1 MVSIWFSINICMDM
15 HLPHGIPSV
24 FGATIES
31 ATLDLPI
38 ANMFDESWMCLVFY
52 LYLFIFKLLII
63 CIWHGILPV
72 ICVGYHNFH
81 LPDIRHMYVQD
92 AKTSNNPL
100 DTNKTLKTAVRQH
113 FLSYKGVYWRLFA
126 FICIYWQLF
135 CVSTSHA
142 HAIWCFNVPPLDTT
156 CITHRFCNY
165 QKMGQ
170 IWTSLG
176 HSRSW
181 KYVQKCK
188 LCVFSRIWKWRWCPI
203 VLKL

>member
-72 ICVGYHNFH
+72 ICVGYHNFCC
-81 LPDIRHMYVQD
+81 
-92 AKTSNNPL
+92 
-100 DTNKTLKTAVRQH
+100 AVRIAIIIYKYICSFIH
-113 FLSYKGVYWRLFA
+113 LFFINLFSYTKMSFYACRLSFPKSWLLLKCSFY
-126 FICIYWQLF
+126 QL
-135 CVSTSHA
+135 CATTNYSL
-142 HAIWCFNVPPLDTT
+142 IKFN
-156 CITHRFCNY
+156 
-165 QKMGQ
+165 
-170 IWTSLG
+170 
-176 HSRSW
+176 
-181 KYVQKCK
+181 
-188 LCVFSRIWKWRWCPI
+188 
-203 VLKL
+203 